1 MKLVIGSKNP
11 AKVRAVKEIIQEY
24 PSLTGSLVLP
34 FNVSSGVADQPLSLE
49 ETIAGAKNR
58 ARKAFWECDYSFGLE
73 SGLMAVVGSKTG
85 YFDVCVCAI
94 YDGQDYHLGLSS
106 AWEFPNPAITKS
118 MIEEGLDMSQ
128 AINQHGLTNNPKI
141 GEEQGAIGLL
151 TKGRL
156 TRQEYTKQ
164 AIRMALIHIEN

>member
-24 PSLTGSLVLP
+24 PGLTDASVL
-34 FNVSSGVADQPLSLE
+34 SSDVLSEVADQPLSLE
-49 ETIAGAKNR
+49 DTINGAKNR
-58 ARKAFWECDYSFGLE
+58 ARNAFSDCDYSFGLE
-73 SGLMAVVGSKTG
+73 SGLMAVAGSKTG

-106 AWEFPNPAITKS
+106 AWEFPDPAITKS

-128 AINQHGLTNNPKI
+128 AINRHGLTNNPKI

-164 AIRMALIHIEN
+164 AIRTALIHIEN